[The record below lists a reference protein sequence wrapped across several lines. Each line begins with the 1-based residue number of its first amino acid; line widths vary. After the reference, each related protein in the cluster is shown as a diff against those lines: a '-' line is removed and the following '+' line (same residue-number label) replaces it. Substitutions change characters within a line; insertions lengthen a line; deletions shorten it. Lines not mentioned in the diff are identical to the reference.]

1 MYASISDEM
10 YHRNENNMKYN
21 SFINKNAVFLIIDFL
36 NDMVIPVIFFTSLS
50 MKVTQL
56 PAM

>member
-1 MYASISDEM
+1 MYVSVSDEI

-36 NDMVIPVIFFTSLS
+36 NDMVIPIILFIFLS

-56 PAM
+56 PAV